1 MESVLIP
8 PGPGNKCFKN
18 NDLTY
23 AKVINHSITNGLN
36 MAKRSIEQTLGLA
49 GGIIAIAIGAL
60 SDLVANIGQTLHLG
74 GSGLLSGAEI
84 GILFG
89 LIGLFGAFIVTSKK
103 HDGGLIMLV
112 IGIAGIIALANGIY
126 LIPFVLLIVAGII
139 ARA

>member
-1 MESVLIP
+1 
-8 PGPGNKCFKN
+8 
-18 NDLTY
+18 
-23 AKVINHSITNGLN
+23 
-36 MAKRSIEQTLGLA
+36 MAKRSLEQTLGLA